1 MATTIPDHIGK
12 GERPEPHVGVA
23 FLLLDGL
30 RRPRIG
36 GSPDVVLCALG
47 LGSDGSSHQLSL
59 RAVAH
64 ETEHAWRALLYDLK
78 ANGVGEDPLLIC
90 CDDHPALVRAVQA
103 VYPDAPLQISVAHRL
118 LALARKVDPQWRAAC
133 LAESRPIFAAAD
145 RAAAVARFREW
156 RARWLKDAYRA
167 VCSLEEDLST
177 SLTFYHFPPHLWAKI
192 RTVNLVERVFREAR
206 RTAPPAPP
214 EPPAPFEVTRD
225 LDDTA
230 VTEGTAAEGTATEE
244 ISEEHHPVQVDA
256 PAVGQSV
263 VEYSAVGQSAEGQ
276 SVEEARPSS
285 NGEDYL
291 PGAPRFDPRTNPE
304 IVRWLEQHR
313 RARTRRARIGAAMV
327 VSLAGLLAGIVLAR
341 SL

>member
-1 MATTIPDHIGK
+1 MATTIPDHTGK
-12 GERPEPHVGVA
+12 GERPEPRLGVA

-30 RRPRIG
+30 RRPHAG

-47 LGSDGSSHQLSL
+47 LGGDGSSHPLSL

-64 ETEHAWRALLYDLK
+64 ETEQEWRALLYDLK

-133 LAESRPIFAAAD
+133 LAESRPIFSAAD
-145 RAAAVARFREW
+145 RVAAVARFREW

-206 RTAPPAPP
+206 RTAPPVPP
-214 EPPAPFEVTRD
+214 EVTRGVGD
-225 LDDTA
+225 RA
-230 VTEGTAAEGTATEE
+230 VTEGTAAEGTATDE

-256 PAVGQSV
+256 PP
-263 VEYSAVGQSAEGQ
+263 VGQSAVEHSAVGQ
-276 SVEEARPSS
+276 SVEEA
-285 NGEDYL
+285 DYL
-291 PGAPRFDPRTNPE
+291 PGAPHFDPRTNPE

-313 RARTRRARIGAAMV
+313 RARTRRARIGAAMI
-327 VSLAGLLAGIVLAR
+327 VSLAGLLAGFVLAR

>member
-1 MATTIPDHIGK
+1 MTTTIPDHTGK
-12 GERPEPHVGVA
+12 GERPEPRLGVA

-47 LGSDGSSHQLSL
+47 LGSDGSSRPLSL

-64 ETEHAWRALLYDLK
+64 ETEQEWRALLYDLK
-78 ANGVGEDPLLIC
+78 ADGVGEDPLLIC
-90 CDDHPALVRAVQA
+90 CDDHPALVRAIQA

-133 LAESRPIFAAAD
+133 LAESRPIFSAAD

-214 EPPAPFEVTRD
+214 EVTRGVGD
-225 LDDTA
+225 KA
-230 VTEGTAAEGTATEE
+230 VTEE

-256 PAVGQSV
+256 PAVGQSA
-263 VEYSAVGQSAEGQ
+263 VEQSAVG
-276 SVEEARPSS
+276 ARPSP
-285 NGEDYL
+285 NGEDYI
-291 PGAPRFDPRTNPE
+291 PGAPHFDPRTNPE

-313 RARTRRARIGAAMV
+313 RARTRRARIGAAMI